1 MVVLSAHGT
10 HAVLMVVRESVCCVR
25 MRVRVGLFGFV
36 SNTGAAEVSSEGRV
50 NCLYSSGC
58 LMVGS
63 HLVLALA
70 SWQQPRW
77 CAQQG
82 FVCRHED

>member
-36 SNTGAAEVSSEGRV
+36 SNTGAAEVSSEGR
-50 NCLYSSGC
+50 G
-58 LMVGS
+58 GK
-63 HLVLALA
+63 
-70 SWQQPRW
+70 
-77 CAQQG
+77 
-82 FVCRHED
+82 E